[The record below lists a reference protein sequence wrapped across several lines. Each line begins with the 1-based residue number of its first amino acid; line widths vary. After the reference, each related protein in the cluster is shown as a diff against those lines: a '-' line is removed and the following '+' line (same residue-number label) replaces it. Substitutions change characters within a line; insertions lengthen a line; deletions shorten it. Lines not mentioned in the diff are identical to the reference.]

1 MDINTIRE
9 VKRPSS
15 PEDISDW
22 REGYAWLAGG
32 TWLFSEP
39 QLAVDTLV
47 DLETLNWR
55 SLDVSEDGLEIAAT
69 CRIAELERLAAPSA
83 WTAAPLLRE
92 CCHALLMSFK
102 VYNEATVGGNICMSL
117 PAGAMISLTVALEA
131 VYTLWPRGGAARK
144 VAAIDFVTGNHANI
158 LAAGELLRA
167 IQIPATA
174 LSKRFAFR
182 RASLTRFG
190 RSAAFLIATSGQAT
204 DDFLLTIT
212 AATPRPV
219 QLRFERAPSPQAL
232 RSAIDEHIP
241 KDGYFDDVHG
251 TPAYKRHLTYHFA
264 EQIRAELAAP
274 GARL

>member
-1 MDINTIRE
+1 MDLNTIRE
-9 VKRPSS
+9 VKRPVST
-15 PEDISDW
+15 DDVTVW

-47 DLETLNWR
+47 DLETLKWQ
-55 SLDVSEDGLEIAAT
+55 SLEASPAGLDIAAT
-69 CRIAELERLAAPSA
+69 CRIAELERFAAPPS

-102 VYNEATVGGNICMSL
+102 IANEATVGGNICMSL

-131 VYTLWPRGGAARK
+131 VYTLWARGGSARE
-144 VAAIDFVTGNHANI
+144 VAAANFVTGNHANV

-167 IQIPATA
+167 IRIPVAA

-182 RASLTRFG
+182 RASLTRLG
-190 RSAAFLIATSGQAT
+190 RSAALLIGTR
-204 DDFLLTIT
+204 DDTTGDLLLTIT

-219 QLRFERAPSPQAL
+219 QLRFERAPTADAL
-232 RSAIDEHIP
+232 RRAIDERIP
-241 KDGYFDDVHG
+241 SDGYFDDVNG

-264 EQIRAELAAP
+264 EQIRSELAATR
-274 GARL
+274 ARA